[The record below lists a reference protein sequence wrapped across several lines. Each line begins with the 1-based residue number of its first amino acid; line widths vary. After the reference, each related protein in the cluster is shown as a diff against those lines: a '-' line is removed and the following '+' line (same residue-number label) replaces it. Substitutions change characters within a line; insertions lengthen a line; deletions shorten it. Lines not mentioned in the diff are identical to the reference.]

1 MKSYKNMS
9 WNKIM
14 SQWQQNGVIIYLK
27 HSYLQRD
34 WKGRKKKAQLEAI
47 TTVERIQTFTEDLP
61 DEAFIEK
68 ETTTENDELWG
79 WAEYLCRVSCGQEVI
94 EW

>member
-1 MKSYKNMS
+1 
-9 WNKIM
+9 
-14 SQWQQNGVIIYLK
+14 
-27 HSYLQRD
+27 
-34 WKGRKKKAQLEAI
+34 
-47 TTVERIQTFTEDLP
+47 VERIQTFTEDLP